1 VCFACY
7 RRASKT
13 SRVNLFCLLPLRP
26 STCGAVTAVA
36 SILRPPWSMGRE
48 VPPASPSP
56 SGSIV
61 GKYSWP
67 PCRAGTVQWA
77 RPSAHDATHGPFTR
91 VVPLMGQGHFRRVVL
106 AHGTTHL
113 IHQRRRGGWKGGRR
127 GSRRGTEEGVAGEVS
142 SHRSRGGELK
152 ANNGW
157 RRRIG

>member
-1 VCFACY
+1 VYFACY

-13 SRVNLFCLLPLRP
+13 SRINLFCLLPLRP

-67 PCRAGTVQWA
+67 PCRAATAGPGRHRAAVPDRAMGQAFGPRRDTWA
-77 RPSAHDATHGPFTR
+77 VYPCRAAHGPRPFSPCR
-91 VVPLMGQGHFRRVVL
+91 VGPWHNSLD
-106 AHGTTHL
+106 TPE
-113 IHQRRRGGWKGGRR
+113 
-127 GSRRGTEEGVAGEVS
+127 EEGRVE
-142 SHRSRGGELK
+142 
-152 ANNGW
+152 
-157 RRRIG
+157 RR